1 MSTSDPQDA
10 TKGWREAKSLQA
22 RVRKDEAS
30 RTPKPRVVNAR
41 KGGCERIEH
50 TETLHCTYSGV
61 SSASGHDAMQE
72 YSQVREVRM

>member
-10 TKGWREAKSLQA
+10 TKGWREAKSSQA
-22 RVRKDEAS
+22 RVRKYEAS
-30 RTPKPRVVNAR
+30 RTPKLRVVNAR

-50 TETLHCTYSGV
+50 TETLHCTCSGV
-61 SSASGHDAMQE
+61 SSASGHDAMHE